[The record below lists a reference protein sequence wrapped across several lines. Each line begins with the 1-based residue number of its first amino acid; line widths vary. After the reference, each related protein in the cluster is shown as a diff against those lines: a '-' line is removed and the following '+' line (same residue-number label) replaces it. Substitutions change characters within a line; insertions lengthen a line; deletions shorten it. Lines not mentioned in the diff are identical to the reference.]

1 MTHENDSGLL
11 RTSSG
16 CIIIDRATFEIDGN
30 PTVQILNCILTI
42 PTSLTASLANLLVII
57 SIWRTPSLHTPS
69 NVLLVSLSLSDL
81 GVGLVSQP
89 IFLAFSIVKIKG
101 LADMFCSSTHAL
113 SVSGFCLSGASL
125 LTLTAISL
133 DRFIAIHLHLRYS
146 EIVTVKRVTVIVIVA
161 WFALIPSATSIF
173 WAGYT
178 LVDYLSIVVIFLCL
192 FITTLCYC
200 MIYRVVRRHQAHI
213 SAQMQ
218 VQVAQQ
224 EQNSLDM
231 PQFKKSFVNMLL
243 IYCVFLFCFLP
254 YLVVMFVI
262 STTGR
267 TIFRQSVYE
276 VVFSFVFINST
287 LNPILYCWRFKQIRA
302 AVVKTTKTIFTK
314 GPVQCSLLRSRY

>member
-1 MTHENDSGLL
+1 MALAEKRRNCPVYEDILTRNRIQEVRIKRNFAHGMTHGNDSGLL

-16 CIIIDRATFEIDGN
+16 CIIVRATFEIDGN
-30 PTVQILNCILTI
+30 PTVQVLNCILTI
-42 PTSLTASLANLLVII
+42 PTSLTASLANLLVVI

-161 WFALIPSATSIF
+161 WFALILSATSIF

-178 LVDYLSIVVIFLCL
+178 LVDYLSLDCRYLSVSF
-192 FITTLCYC
+192 
-200 MIYRVVRRHQAHI
+200 HH
-213 SAQMQ
+213 
-218 VQVAQQ
+218 
-224 EQNSLDM
+224 NSL
-231 PQFKKSFVNMLL
+231 LL
-243 IYCVFLFCFLP
+243 YDLP
-254 YLVVMFVI
+254 C
-262 STTGR
+262 SPPSPGSDQRSDASTSCTTG
-267 TIFRQSVYE
+267 TKFSGHAAAQEIICEYASYLLCIS
-276 VVFSFVFINST
+276 VVFSSFSCCHVRDINYASHY
-287 LNPILYCWRFKQIRA
+287 L
-302 AVVKTTKTIFTK
+302 KT
-314 GPVQCSLLRSRY
+314 VRL